1 MFRISLLLFSLAMPS
16 MSQSSPLK
24 TCHSV
29 VLTGRLSA
37 GGRYEE
43 AIGEDLVFRLD
54 PERLGPN
61 GQLNGWNISLVASR
75 DENHDYI
82 YPVNPPL
89 RFNGLQILGPSY
101 GDNTKASL
109 DHPHEMRFVV
119 DPADYRRIWPLVT
132 NALWPY
138 YAPNPDKVAD
148 EYFNM
153 LKTLRTGQLMF
164 TVTSYDADPG
174 SGSIRYVSFRSE
186 FRAPENFA
194 FDPRLKPQEVECP
207 APAE

>member
-1 MFRISLLLFSLAMPS
+1 

-82 YPVNPPL
+82 YPARL
-89 RFNGLQILGPSY
+89 HFAASGRTSR
-101 GDNTKASL
+101 NTW
-109 DHPHEMRFVV
+109 R
-119 DPADYRRIWPLVT
+119 
-132 NALWPY
+132 
-138 YAPNPDKVAD
+138 
-148 EYFNM
+148 
-153 LKTLRTGQLMF
+153 KTVR
-164 TVTSYDADPG
+164 
-174 SGSIRYVSFRSE
+174 
-186 FRAPENFA
+186 
-194 FDPRLKPQEVECP
+194 
-207 APAE
+207 